1 MGLPHPTPPRATP
14 PSAQEL
20 SDTVT
25 PSSPISSLLTPPIS
39 SVLTPPSALD
49 PDASRLDRLMTD
61 FLRESEEQKHLPALG
76 DVVGGVYRILGELGR
91 GAMGVVLL
99 GFDLQLQRKVAIK
112 LVNSAGRGPEVRQR
126 FVQEA
131 RAMALVNHPNV
142 LHIHAFGEHAGVP
155 YFVMEFV
162 EGQTADDW
170 LFENGGLPDLDLALG
185 ILSDICE
192 GVSAI
197 HAAGAVHR
205 DLKPSNVLLDNQLR
219 ARVADLGLAAP
230 YLDGGV
236 VKEIAG
242 TPAYMAPEV
251 AFDGEQPASPLS
263 DVYALGCM
271 AYEFLTGM
279 LPFDSETALGLMVQ
293 HATAQPPPPSTRKP
307 GLPTAFDDVI
317 LKALAKK
324 PEDRTASADLFRRS
338 LKEAR
343 AASVEPVRILVAE
356 DDADFRD
363 LLALKLGMEFPDAD
377 ILCVD
382 NGRALVDAFAE
393 KRASV
398 VMIDLQMPI
407 LDGVAVTALLRA
419 RPDAEN
425 VPIIVM
431 TASGGP
437 QEWKLLASR
446 GADRFLVKPLNLDDV
461 INTLRSAVRERASS
475 PPPLAPSRPSGVA

>member
-1 MGLPHPTPPRATP
+1 MSLPHPPHARAP
-14 PSAQEL
+14 QPSPHEL
-20 SDTVT
+20 NDTVL
-25 PSSPISSLLTPPIS
+25 PCSPILAVVAPENVGPEVSQ
-39 SVLTPPSALD
+39 
-49 PDASRLDRLMTD
+49 LDRLVD
-61 FLRESEEQKHLPALG
+61 EFLRQSADQRHLPTLG
-76 DVVGGVYRILGELGR
+76 DVVGGGYRILGELGR

-112 LVNSAGRGPEVRQR
+112 LVNSAGRGPDVRSR

-142 LHIHAFGEHAGVP
+142 LHIHAFGEHLGVP
-155 YFVMEFV
+155 YFVMELV

-170 LFENGGLPDLDLALG
+170 LFEAGGLPDLDVALG
-185 ILSDICE
+185 VLDDICK

-205 DLKPSNVLLDNQLR
+205 DLKPSNVLLDGELR

-230 YLDGGV
+230 YLNGGV

-271 AYEFLTGM
+271 AYELLTGT
-279 LPFDSETALGLMVQ
+279 LPFDAETALGLMVQ
-293 HATAQPPPPSTRKP
+293 HATLVPPPPSSRRL
-307 GLPTAFDDVI
+307 GLPSAFDDVI
-317 LKALAKK
+317 LKALEKR

-343 AASVEPVRILVAE
+343 ASSVEPVRILVAE
-356 DDADFRD
+356 DDQDFRD

-377 ILCVD
+377 IVCVD
-382 NGRALVDAFAE
+382 NGRALVDAFAQ
-393 KRASV
+393 KRPSV

-419 RPDAEN
+419 RPDAET

-437 QEWKLLASR
+437 QEWKLLASL
-446 GADRFLVKPLNLDDV
+446 GADRFLVKPINLDDV
-461 INTLRSAVRERASS
+461 IATLRSAVRERTSA
-475 PPPLAPSRPSGVA
+475 PPPSSLPR

>member
-1 MGLPHPTPPRATP
+1 MSLPRPALPRVAAA
-14 PSAQEL
+14 SAHEL
-20 SDTVT
+20 SDTVPPT
-25 PSSPISSLLTPPIS
+25 LSSLLAPN
-39 SVLTPPSALD
+39 L
-49 PDASRLDRLMTD
+49 PDSDSGRLQHLMD
-61 FLRESEEQKHLPALG
+61 NFLREPEEQHHLPGLG

-112 LVNSAGRGPEVRQR
+112 LVSSVGLGPQERQR
-126 FVQEA
+126 FIQEA

-162 EGQTADDW
+162 EGRTVDDW
-170 LFENGGLPDLDLALG
+170 LFESGGLPEIDTALR

-197 HAAGAVHR
+197 HASGAVHR

-251 AFDGEQPASPLS
+251 AFEGEQPASPQS

-271 AYEFLTGM
+271 AYELLTGT

-293 HATAQPPPPSTRKP
+293 HATAKPPPPSSRRP
-307 GLPTAFDDVI
+307 GLSSAFDDV
-317 LKALAKK
+317 LLNALEKN
-324 PEDRTASADLFRRS
+324 PQDRTASADLFRRS

-343 AASVEPVRILVAE
+343 ASSLEPVRILVAE

-363 LLALKLGMEFPDAD
+363 LLALKLSMEFPDAD

-437 QEWKLLASR
+437 QEWKLLASL
-446 GADRFLVKPLNLDDV
+446 GADRFLVKPVNLDDV
-461 INTLRSAVRERASS
+461 INTLRSAVRERAST
-475 PPPLAPSRPSGVA
+475 PPPLTPSRPQVGT

>member
-1 MGLPHPTPPRATP
+1 MSLPDPPRDPAP
-14 PSAQEL
+14 PTA
-20 SDTVT
+20 
-25 PSSPISSLLTPPIS
+25 P
-39 SVLTPPSALD
+39 AN
-49 PDASRLDRLMTD
+49 SRLDRLVDD
-61 FLRESEEQKHLPALG
+61 FLRDREEAKNLPALG
-76 DVVGGVYRILGELGR
+76 DVVGGGYRILGELGR

-112 LVNSAGRGPEVRQR
+112 LVNSCDRSEDVRQR

-142 LHIHAFGEHAGVP
+142 LHIHAFGEHASVP

-162 EGQTADDW
+162 DGQTVDSW
-170 LFENGGLPDLDLALG
+170 LLESGGPPDLDVALR
-185 ILSDICE
+185 ILDDVCQ

-205 DLKPSNVLLDNQLR
+205 DLKPSNVLLDSQLR
-219 ARVADLGLAAP
+219 ARVADMGLAAP

-271 AYEFLTGM
+271 AYELLTGK
-279 LPFDSETALGLMVQ
+279 LPFDAETALGLMVQ
-293 HATAQPPPPSTRKP
+293 HATAQAPLPSSVRP
-307 GLPTAFDDVI
+307 GLPPMFDDVI

-343 AASVEPVRILVAE
+343 ASSIEPVRILVAE
-356 DDADFRD
+356 DDPDFRE
-363 LLALKLGMEFPDAD
+363 LLALKLGMEFPDAEVV
-377 ILCVD
+377 CVD
-382 NGRALVDAFAE
+382 NGSALVEAFAE
-393 KRASV
+393 KRPSA

-419 RPDAEN
+419 RPDAEH

-437 QEWKLLASR
+437 QEWKLLASL
-446 GADRFLVKPLNLDDV
+446 GADRFLVKPVNLDDV
-461 INTLRSAVRERASS
+461 VDTLRSAVRERSSS
-475 PPPLAPSRPSGVA
+475 PPAVFAK

>member
-1 MGLPHPTPPRATP
+1 MNLPSPTPPRVAS
-14 PSAQEL
+14 PSAHEL
-20 SDTVT
+20 SDTVPT
-25 PSSPISSLLTPPIS
+25 STSSTLLS
-39 SVLTPPSALD
+39 ESASNTD
-49 PDASRLDRLMTD
+49 PTRLEQLMD
-61 FLRESEEQKHLPALG
+61 NFLREPEEQQHLPALG

-91 GAMGVVLL
+91 GGMGVVLL
-99 GFDLQLQRKVAIK
+99 GFDLQLERKVAIK
-112 LVNSAGRGPEVRQR
+112 LVSSAGFSPEVRQR
-126 FVQEA
+126 FIQEA

-142 LHIHAFGEHAGVP
+142 LHIHAFGEHAGMP

-162 EGQTADDW
+162 EGQTVDDW
-170 LFENGGLPDLDLALG
+170 LFENGGVPDIDAALR
-185 ILSDICE
+185 ILNDICE

-251 AFDGEQPASPLS
+251 AFEGEQPASPLS

-271 AYEFLTGM
+271 AYEFLTGT

-293 HATAQPPPPSTRKP
+293 HATAKPPPPSSRRP
-307 GLPTAFDDVI
+307 GLPSAFDEVL
-317 LKALAKK
+317 LKALEKR
-324 PEDRTASADLFRRS
+324 PEDRTASADLLRRS

-343 AASVEPVRILVAE
+343 ASSVEPVRILVAE
-356 DDADFRD
+356 DDPDFRD

-382 NGRALVDAFAE
+382 NGRALVEAFAQ

-398 VMIDLQMPI
+398 VMVDLQMPV

-437 QEWKLLASR
+437 QEWRLLASL
-446 GADRFLVKPLNLDDV
+446 GADRFLVKPVNLDDV
-461 INTLRSAVRERASS
+461 VNTLRSAVRERTSS
-475 PPPLAPSRPSGVA
+475 PPPSTQPRPAVLT